1 MMFSLGRGLLGGAL
15 LLLFAAG
22 CIPTRDSSQDEQRDP
37 HFLQGM
43 ELLKEADPKGAA
55 AAFEKALAT
64 NPQSASAHF
73 QLGLVFQESLN
84 EPATAIY
91 HYERFLKLRPTSDR
105 VDIVRQRSN
114 NCKME
119 LAKLFL
125 IAPSSPSV
133 QKELDKLK
141 TEVERLGLENHQL
154 RRQVELLTSQQP
166 ARSAPA
172 PAPAAAPTA
181 QPAQPA
187 PAVQRMP
194 LAASVAPAPPSTPPS
209 PAPAPKSA
217 KDPATR
223 SHVVKS
229 GDTPA
234 TIARQHSVKLEA
246 LLAANPGLD
255 PKRLKIG
262 QTLNIPAP

>member
-55 AAFEKALAT
+55 AAFEKALTT

-73 QLGLVFQESLN
+73 QLGLLFQESLN

-91 HYERFLKLRPTSDR
+91 HYDRFLKLRPKSDR
-105 VDIVRQRSN
+105 GDIVRQRSN

-154 RRQVELLTSQQP
+154 RRQVELLTSQSP
-166 ARSAPA
+166 NRNPPA
-172 PAPAAAPTA
+172 PTAAAPT
-181 QPAQPA
+181 PPA
-187 PAVQRMP
+187 PRIP
-194 LAASVAPAPPSTPPS
+194 LAASIAPAPPSTPPT

-262 QTLNIPAP
+262 QTLTIPAP

>member
-55 AAFEKALAT
+55 AAFEKALTT

-73 QLGLVFQESLN
+73 QLGLLFQESLN

-91 HYERFLKLRPTSDR
+91 HYDRFLKLRPKSDR
-105 VDIVRQRSN
+105 GDIVRQRSN

-154 RRQVELLTSQQP
+154 RRQVELLTSQSP
-166 ARSAPA
+166 NRNPPA
-172 PAPAAAPTA
+172 PTAAAPT
-181 QPAQPA
+181 PPA
-187 PAVQRMP
+187 PRIP
-194 LAASVAPAPPSTPPS
+194 LAASIAPAPPSTPPT
-209 PAPAPKSA
+209 PAPAPKPPKA
-217 KDPATR
+217 PAAR

-262 QTLNIPAP
+262 QTLTIPAP

>member
-1 MMFSLGRGLLGGAL
+1 MTFSLGRGLLCGAL
-15 LLLFAAG
+15 LLVLAAG

-55 AAFEKALAT
+55 AAFEKALTT

-73 QLGLVFQESLN
+73 QLGLLFQESLN

-91 HYERFLKLRPTSDR
+91 HYDRFLKLRPKSDR
-105 VDIVRQRSN
+105 GDIVRQRSN

-125 IAPSSPSV
+125 IAPSTPSV

-141 TEVERLGLENHQL
+141 AEVERLGLENHQL
-154 RRQVELLTSQQP
+154 RRQVELLSSQSP
-166 ARSAPA
+166 NRNPPA
-172 PAPAAAPTA
+172 PTAAAPTS
-181 QPAQPA
+181 PA
-187 PAVQRMP
+187 PRIP
-194 LAASVAPAPPSTPPS
+194 LAASIAPAPPSAPPT
-209 PAPAPKSA
+209 PAPAPKTT
-217 KDPATR
+217 KVPAAR

-234 TIARQHSVKLEA
+234 TIARQHNVKVEA

-262 QTLNIPAP
+262 QTLTIPAP

>member
-1 MMFSLGRGLLGGAL
+1 MTFSLGRGLLSGAL
-15 LLLFAAG
+15 LLVLTAG

-55 AAFEKALAT
+55 AAFEKALTT

-73 QLGLVFQESLN
+73 QLGLLFQESLN

-91 HYERFLKLRPTSDR
+91 HYDRFLKLRPKSDR
-105 VDIVRQRSN
+105 GDIVRQRSN

-125 IAPSSPSV
+125 IAPSTPSV

-141 TEVERLGLENHQL
+141 AEVERLGLENHQL
-154 RRQVELLTSQQP
+154 RRQVELLSSQSPNRNPP
-166 ARSAPA
+166 APVSAPA
-172 PAPAAAPTA
+172 PQSAPTA
-181 QPAQPA
+181 P
-187 PAVQRMP
+187 RMP
-194 LAASVAPAPPSTPPS
+194 LTASVAPASPATPPT
-209 PAPAPKSA
+209 PAPAPKTA
-217 KDPATR
+217 KAPAAR

-234 TIARQHSVKLEA
+234 TIARQHNVKVEA

-262 QTLNIPAP
+262 QTLTIPAP

>member
-55 AAFEKALAT
+55 AAFEKALTT

-73 QLGLVFQESLN
+73 QLGLLFQESLN

-91 HYERFLKLRPTSDR
+91 HYDRFLKLRPKSDR
-105 VDIVRQRSN
+105 GDIVRQRSN

-154 RRQVELLTSQQP
+154 RRQVELLTSQSP
-166 ARSAPA
+166 NRNPPA
-172 PAPAAAPTA
+172 PTAAAPT
-181 QPAQPA
+181 PPA
-187 PAVQRMP
+187 PRIP
-194 LAASVAPAPPSTPPS
+194 LAASIAPAPPSTPPT
-209 PAPAPKSA
+209 PAPAPKPPKA
-217 KDPATR
+217 PAAR

>member
-1 MMFSLGRGLLGGAL
+1 MIFSLGRGLLSGAL
-15 LLLFAAG
+15 LLVLTAG

-55 AAFEKALAT
+55 AAFEKALTT

-73 QLGLVFQESLN
+73 QLGLLFQESLN

-91 HYERFLKLRPTSDR
+91 HYDRFLKLRPKSDR
-105 VDIVRQRSN
+105 GDIVRQRSN

-125 IAPSSPSV
+125 IAPSTPSV

-141 TEVERLGLENHQL
+141 AEVERLGLENHQL
-154 RRQVELLTSQQP
+154 RRQVELLSSQSPNRNPP
-166 ARSAPA
+166 APVSAPA
-172 PAPAAAPTA
+172 PQSAPTA
-181 QPAQPA
+181 P
-187 PAVQRMP
+187 RMP
-194 LAASVAPAPPSTPPS
+194 LTASVAPASPATPPT
-209 PAPAPKSA
+209 PAPTPKTTKAPA
-217 KDPATR
+217 AR

-234 TIARQHSVKLEA
+234 TIARQHNVKVEA

-262 QTLNIPAP
+262 QTLTIPAP

>member
-1 MMFSLGRGLLGGAL
+1 MIFSLGRGLLGGAL
-15 LLLFAAG
+15 LLVLTAG

-43 ELLKEADPKGAA
+43 ELLKEADSKGAA
-55 AAFEKALAT
+55 AAFEKALTT

-73 QLGLVFQESLN
+73 QLGLLFQESLN

-91 HYERFLKLRPTSDR
+91 HYDRFLKLRPKSDR
-105 VDIVRQRSN
+105 GDIVRQRSN

-125 IAPSSPSV
+125 IAPSTPSV

-141 TEVERLGLENHQL
+141 AEVERLGLENHQL
-154 RRQVELLTSQQP
+154 RRQVELLSSQSPNRNPP
-166 ARSAPA
+166 APTVASPTP
-172 PAPAAAPTA
+172 PAPAAPRV
-181 QPAQPA
+181 P
-187 PAVQRMP
+187 M
-194 LAASVAPAPPSTPPS
+194 AASIAPAPPSTPATQ
-209 PAPAPKSA
+209 APAPKAA
-217 KDPATR
+217 KAPATR

-234 TIARQHSVKLEA
+234 TIARQHNVKVES
-246 LLAANPGLD
+246 LLIANPGLD

-262 QTLNIPAP
+262 QTLAVPAP